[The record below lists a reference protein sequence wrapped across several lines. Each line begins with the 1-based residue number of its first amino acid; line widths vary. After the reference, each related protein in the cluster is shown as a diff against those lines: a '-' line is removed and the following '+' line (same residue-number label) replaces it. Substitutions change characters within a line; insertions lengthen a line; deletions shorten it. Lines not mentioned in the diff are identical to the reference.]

1 MQNKLKILFIEDDI
15 DDVLLVS
22 RKLKKEGFLFSYI
35 VVNDITELRLA
46 FQNYNID
53 LIISDYSLPGFNGLD
68 ALQVYKEFDMDIP
81 FILVS
86 GIIGEELAVKAMKE
100 GIHDYLM
107 KDRLERLV
115 PAIER
120 EIREAKIR
128 EKNRKAEIALRE
140 SEKRYR
146 ELVEM
151 SPNGIL
157 ILHNEHIIYTNK
169 SAVKIFN
176 FKTEYYSFNQDIKN
190 YIVDKD
196 CLNTFLR
203 ALKRREKTNHI
214 ECRVKKFDGG
224 VLDCEISIVPIIHNG
239 IEAQQL
245 IIRDITKRKFSEKT
259 IRQLSRAVIQS
270 PVAIIITNPQG
281 LIEYINPKFEE
292 TSGFCFE
299 EIKGEKL
306 RVLKKGILPEDKHLE
321 LWSTISSGNEWKREV
336 LNKTK
341 TGLKYWENVVISP
354 IIEDSKIQHYVIV
367 KEDITKR
374 KMMESEII
382 KAKEKAENSEKLKS
396 EFLAQMSHEI
406 RSPINVILSFSNL
419 IKTELEGKLS
429 EELSESFKTLDNA
442 GRRITRTIDL
452 ILNMSE
458 IQTDS
463 YDYLPKN
470 LDLNRDIIEQLYDE
484 YKYLASEKGLDL
496 FVNYRTGNSRLFAD
510 EYSLTQ
516 VFANLI
522 DNAITYTERGKVDI
536 NVERNNNGDL
546 QVEISDTGI
555 GISEQYIPNLFKP
568 FTQESQ
574 GYTRKFEGNGLGL
587 ALVQNYCVLNNADIR
602 VESKKDQGSK
612 FTVAF
617 KSI

>member
-151 SPNGIL
+151 SPDGIL